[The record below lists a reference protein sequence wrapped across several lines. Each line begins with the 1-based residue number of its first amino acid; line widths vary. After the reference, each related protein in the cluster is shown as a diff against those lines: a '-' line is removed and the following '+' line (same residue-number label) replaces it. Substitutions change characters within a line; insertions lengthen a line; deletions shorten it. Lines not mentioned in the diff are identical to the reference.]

1 MIKIYNLHKS
11 LGGKEVL
18 RGVNLYIQRGQITVI
33 IGGSGS
39 GKTVLLRH
47 IIGLM
52 KPDRGSIVV
61 DGVDITKLT
70 DKELNEFR
78 MKFGMLFQSSAL
90 FDSLTVGENVGF
102 PLLEHTSLSKGEI
115 NSRVREKLALVGLHG
130 VEHLMPAELS
140 GGMRKRVGLARAI
153 IREPEIILYD
163 EPTTGLDP
171 IMVDAINTLIMDLQ
185 HKLNIT
191 TVVVTHDMASTFRI
205 AHRIA
210 MLYGG
215 KIIAEGSPE
224 EIQGATDPV
233 VQQFIQGL
241 AEGPIRVY

>member
-1 MIKIYNLHKS
+1 MIKIYNIHKS

-18 RGVNLYIQRGQITVI
+18 RGVSLHIQRGQITVI

-52 KPDRGSIVV
+52 KPDKGSIMI

-78 MKFGMLFQSSAL
+78 KKFGMLFQSSAL

-102 PLLEHTSLSKGEI
+102 PLLEHTSFSKEEI
-115 NSRVREKLALVGLHG
+115 NDRVREKLALVGLHG

-185 HKLNIT
+185 HKLNTT

>member
-1 MIKIYNLHKS
+1 MIKIFNLWKS

-18 RGVNLYIQRGQITVI
+18 RGLDLHIRRGMITVI

-47 IIGLM
+47 LIGLL
-52 KPDRGSIVV
+52 KPDAGSIFV
-61 DGVDITKLT
+61 DGVDITKLNEI
-70 DKELNEFR
+70 ELNEFR
-78 MKFGMLFQSSAL
+78 KKFGMLFQSSAL

-102 PLLEHTSLSKGEI
+102 PLKEHTTLSAREI
-115 NSRVREKLALVGLHG
+115 QERVREKLALVGLFG

-171 IMVDAINTLIMDLQ
+171 IMVDAINRLIMDLQ
-185 HKLNIT
+185 HKLSIT
-191 TVVVTHDMASTFRI
+191 TVVVTHDMSSTFKI

-215 KIIAEGSPE
+215 SIIAEGTTE
-224 EIQGATDPV
+224 EIQESQDPV
-233 VQQFIQGL
+233 VQQFIHGL
-241 AEGPIRVY
+241 AEGPIKVG

>member
-1 MIKIYNLHKS
+1 MIKIFNLWKS

-18 RGVNLYIQRGQITVI
+18 RGLDLHISRGMITVI

-47 IIGLM
+47 LIGLL
-52 KPDRGSIVV
+52 KPDAGSIFV
-61 DGVDITKLT
+61 DGVDITKLNEI
-70 DKELNEFR
+70 ELNEFR
-78 MKFGMLFQSSAL
+78 KKFGMLFQSSAL
-90 FDSLTVGENVGF
+90 FDSLRVGENVGF
-102 PLLEHTSLSKGEI
+102 PLKEHTTLSAREI
-115 NSRVREKLALVGLHG
+115 EELVREKLALVGLFG

-171 IMVDAINTLIMDLQ
+171 IMVDAINRLIMDLQ
-185 HKLNIT
+185 HKLSIT
-191 TVVVTHDMASTFRI
+191 TVVVTHDMSSTFKI

-215 KIIAEGSPE
+215 SIIAEGTTE
-224 EIQGATDPV
+224 EIQESQDPV
-233 VQQFIQGL
+233 VQQFIHGL
-241 AEGPIRVY
+241 AEGPIKVG